1 MEEKGVGGKA
11 GGREVGQWRRR
22 RAWSDGGEA
31 TVMRRRVTYAVV
43 KGDRFDM
50 KDGSST

>member
-1 MEEKGVGGKA
+1 MEERGVGGKD
-11 GGREVGQWRRR
+11 GRRKVGQWRRMN
-22 RAWSDGGEA
+22 WSDGREA

-50 KDGSST
+50 RDGNLT